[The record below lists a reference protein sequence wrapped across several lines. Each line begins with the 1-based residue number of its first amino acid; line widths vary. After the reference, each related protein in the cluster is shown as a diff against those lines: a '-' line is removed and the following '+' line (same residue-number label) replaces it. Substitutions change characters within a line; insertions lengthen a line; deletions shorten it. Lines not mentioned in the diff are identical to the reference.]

1 MTDTLASGMVRP
13 HQHYHMTGVTQEL
26 IAVPSMN
33 KRCVQEAQLRGRFS
47 Y

>member
-26 IAVPSMN
+26 IAVPSS
-33 KRCVQEAQLRGRFS
+33 CVQEAQLRGRFS